1 MQDNQQ
7 GLGNGLDLVG
17 GAAVAGEVRSKMCR
31 SEWAARGKEKGVG
44 GTWVACRPQRALSQR
59 TGLETPRVRA
69 QPSFQICSLL
79 SHFPAPADPRPG
91 GAHILSP
98 TLRTPPSVLPLS
110 APLLRTGAQVS
121 LHPNGRAGCGAV
133 LGETSQPRTLH
144 PGGHLAPAEGSGQGP
159 AGIRGMGCPAPPARP
174 QLRGSCPLPSR
185 FQTFRPGA
193 PPPPGAA
200 VAVPPSPVP
209 RSVLPRNGGEG
220 TPGLSIG
227 GPGPPTPSL
236 GPVAAPGRA
245 DVGAQREARALR
257 PRNQPRL
264 GACPSPA
271 EPGGAG
277 AAGGRTRGRAA
288 GSPEPNPEP
297 ESEPEPGGRS

>member
-1 MQDNQQ
+1 
-7 GLGNGLDLVG
+7 
-17 GAAVAGEVRSKMCR
+17 
-31 SEWAARGKEKGVG
+31 
-44 GTWVACRPQRALSQR
+44 
-59 TGLETPRVRA
+59 
-69 QPSFQICSLL
+69 
-79 SHFPAPADPRPG
+79 
-91 GAHILSP
+91 
-98 TLRTPPSVLPLS
+98 
-110 APLLRTGAQVS
+110 
-121 LHPNGRAGCGAV
+121 
-133 LGETSQPRTLH
+133 
-144 PGGHLAPAEGSGQGP
+144 
-159 AGIRGMGCPAPPARP
+159 MGCPAPPARL
-174 QLRGSCPLPSR
+174 QLSGSCPLPSR

-264 GACPSPA
+264 GAGPSPA
-271 EPGGAG
+271 EPDTRP
-277 AAGGRTRGRAA
+277 GRTSARTSADKNPKSLGILQKEKLRLSQRQSHARRRNTSPQWPKRAWPFRGPASDHRLLVPTSTAPA
-288 GSPEPNPEP
+288 SLTGIFSSRCPSSVPVGVPAL
-297 ESEPEPGGRS
+297 SQRGGVVQSFHDVWYSNRWIAEADMRT